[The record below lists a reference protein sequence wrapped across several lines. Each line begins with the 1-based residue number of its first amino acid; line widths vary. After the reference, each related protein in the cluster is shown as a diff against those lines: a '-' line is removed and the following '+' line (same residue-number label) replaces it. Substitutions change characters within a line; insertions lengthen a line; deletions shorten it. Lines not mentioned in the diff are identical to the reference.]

1 MKAVVKAEAAPGAK
15 LMDMP
20 MPKVGPRD
28 LLVRVKATA
37 ICGTDN
43 HIMEWNGY
51 AQARVKPPMIFGHEF
66 AGDVVEVGPQVT
78 KFKVGDRVAADTHI
92 PDGTCYQCNTGNQ
105 HICEN
110 MAILGVHTDGSFAE
124 YLALP
129 EACAWKIP
137 DSRSYDEGA
146 VMEPMGV
153 AVHSIFMDRIDG
165 QNVAIFGCG
174 PIGMFAVATAA
185 ACGATKV
192 FAVEVS
198 DDRLEMTSKYVPS
211 AIMIDAKS
219 KNPVEEIRKQTGG
232 MGADVCIEIAGVPI
246 TTVQSLQA
254 CRKLGRVSLTG
265 LTGQPVSIDTVSDII
280 YKELKIYGTTG
291 RHMWDTWYTMEKLL
305 ETGKVNPNP
314 VVTHRF
320 PLADYEE
327 ALALAKSGKA
337 GKVLLYP

>member
-1 MKAVVKAEAAPGAK
+1 MKAVVKHEAGPGAK

-20 MPKVGPRD
+20 MPKAGPRD
-28 LLVRVKATA
+28 LLVRVKAAA

-66 AGDVVEVGPQVT
+66 AGDVIEVGNQVT

-110 MAILGVHTDGSFAE
+110 MAILGVHCDGAFAE

-129 EACAWKIP
+129 ESCAWKIP
-137 DSRSYDEGA
+137 STRSYDEGA

-153 AVHSIFMDRIDG
+153 AVHSVLMERIDG
-165 QNVAIFGCG
+165 KSVAIFGCG
-174 PIGMFAVATAA
+174 PIGMFAVASAA
-185 ACGATKV
+185 ACGASKI

-198 DDRLEMTSKYVPS
+198 PDRLAMTAKYVPS
-211 AIMIDAKS
+211 AIMLNGREV
-219 KNPVEEIRKQTGG
+219 NPVEEIRKQTNGL
-232 MGADVCIEIAGVPI
+232 GADVCIEIAGVPI
-246 TTVQSLQA
+246 TANQALQA
-254 CRKLGRVSLTG
+254 CRKNGRVSLTG
-265 LTGQPVSIDTVSDII
+265 LTGTTVTIDTVTDII
-280 YKELKIYGTTG
+280 YKELRVYGTTG
-291 RHMWDTWYTMEKLL
+291 RHMWETWYTMESLL
-305 ETGKVNPNP
+305 ETGKVDPKP
-314 VVTHRF
+314 VITHRF
-320 PLADYEE
+320 PLADFEE
-327 ALALAKSGKA
+327 ALALAKGGKA